1 MCSRQQ
7 QQQHHPYFSGI
18 PSWISLPKGESTSS
32 SNKVITL
39 ALATQETP
47 YIYRHETLQRSVVN
61 FYLENPRR
69 LKKFSAL
76 VSRFITPGN
85 NNSKAYINLLR
96 SDTLAPIASL
106 EVTKEELHV
115 VETKEIINLPVT
127 PVILEITAHVDDPTT
142 NIQIHNISFHV

>member
-7 QQQHHPYFSGI
+7 PYFSGI
-18 PSWISLPKGESTSS
+18 PVWLSLPKDGSTSNS
-32 SNKVITL
+32 KIITL

-47 YIYRHETLQRSVVN
+47 YIYRHETLQQSVVN

-76 VSRFITPGN
+76 VSRYITPGN
-85 NNSKAYINLLR
+85 NSSKGYINLLR
-96 SDTLAPIASL
+96 SDTLEPIATL
-106 EVTKEELHV
+106 EVAKEELHV
-115 VETKEIINLPVT
+115 VETKEIINLPAT
-127 PVILEITAHVDDPTT
+127 PIILEITAYVDDPTT